1 MPIFVAL
8 GKATDDGVRNLES
21 FSIRHERATQR
32 AEQAGARVIAS
43 YALLGH
49 YDYLVILDCPDEKTA
64 LFVLTR
70 EAAGGNVRYETLP
83 AMPMEEF
90 ATLVQT

>member
-8 GKATDDGVRNLES
+8 GKATDAGIRNLES
-21 FSIRHERATQR
+21 FTIRHEQAIQR

-43 YALLGH
+43 YALLGQ

-83 AMPMEEF
+83 ALLMEDF
-90 ATLVQT
+90 TTLVQT